1 RRVVDAGIVQVDG
14 PVLAADVAAPFGR
27 LAAEVDAHAAAAGE
41 VLRQIAGPI
50 VLPPSPLGAAALDRL
65 PFTADRVRDTGHAG
79 EQGRRAHLGLGRT
92 VVLDDPARPRGAV
105 GAALQSAGAALLA

>member
-1 RRVVDAGIVQVDG
+1 
-14 PVLAADVAAPFGR
+14 
-27 LAAEVDAHAAAAGE
+27 DAHAAAAGE

-105 GAALQSAGAALLA
+105 GAALQSAGAALLAHFAAGRGRRVRVEPAIGPVEAAARDRQGEG